1 MTAIITGI
9 AFLFE
14 QIEQILIEITI
25 TIIIEKEIV
34 V

>member
-9 AFLFE
+9 AILFE
-14 QIEQILIEITI
+14 QIEQILIEIII